1 MAEEQGPATRASAVV
16 FTYGKRKRRR
26 EELLERLAS
35 AHSAVSALTAL
46 LMVTAVLQI
55 LLQVPEVY
63 LLATR
68 LREVVFLS
76 PEEVLRR
83 YPEVYWFAYNAP
95 LYAILLHAGF
105 QMALHAVKKP
115 RVALVLTGPLFYLD
129 AALASAA
136 YALSVLGLAV
146 TKNPVYAVYTAVY
159 FAALYGLSSGSARRL
174 LERVEEAAGK
184 RQEGG

>member
-16 FTYGKRKRRR
+16 FMYGRRRGRR

-46 LMVTAVLQI
+46 LMVTAALQI

-68 LREVVFLS
+68 LREVVFLP

-95 LYAILLHAGF
+95 LYAILLHTGF
-105 QMALHAVKKP
+105 QVALHAVRKP

-129 AALASAA
+129 AALASAT

-184 RQEGG
+184 RQGGG